1 MIRIIAMIGDADASA
16 RLRSAIA
23 GSARLQFARDVADLA
38 ERIEHAPP
46 DVIVLGAREAA
57 TPGVQVIIG
66 DAAARSRAM
75 RVLLA
80 CRLDSADMRTWPRLR
95 SLDVSDVV
103 LVFSEPAAMTRE
115 RLLSPKPGHDADVHV
130 RRLICSQA
138 PAWIHPYVDWCVQ
151 HDGTTRPDVRQMAK
165 IGNMQR
171 ETLARLFKARGVCPP
186 NHMISWILLLR
197 ATARMDDAPV
207 AMPSLAECPNGRRL
221 RSHRSLA
228 AIAHELGVASGGALG
243 NLFVRRAH
251 QTPTQARDLGV
262 TQLAERALRDMFS
275 ARREHPLDLPT
286 QQPVDRRH
294 NRIR

>member
-1 MIRIIAMIGDADASA
+1 MIRIIAMIGDAGASA

-23 GSARLQFARDVADLA
+23 GSARLEFVRDVADLA
-38 ERIEHAPP
+38 ERIKRVPP

-57 TPGVQVIIG
+57 MPGVQVIIG
-66 DAAARSRAM
+66 GAADRFRAM

-80 CRLDSADMRTWPRLR
+80 CRLDSADMRTWPHLR
-95 SLDVSDVV
+95 SLDVSDIV
-103 LVFSEPAAMTRE
+103 LVFSEPPAMTRE
-115 RLLSPKPGHDADVHV
+115 RLLSPKPGHVADVHV
-130 RRLICSQA
+130 RRLICSHA
-138 PAWIHPYVDWCVQ
+138 PAWIHPYVDWCAQ
-151 HDGTTRPDVRQMAK
+151 HDGATRPDVRQMAK
-165 IGNMQR
+165 IGNMRR
-171 ETLARLFKARGVCPP
+171 ETLARLFKARGVCRP

-197 ATARMDDAPV
+197 ATARMD
-207 AMPSLAECPNGRRL
+207 LPN
-221 RSHRSLA
+221 HRSLA

-251 QTPTQARDLGV
+251 QTPTQACDLGV
-262 TQLAERALRDMFS
+262 TRLAERALRDMFS